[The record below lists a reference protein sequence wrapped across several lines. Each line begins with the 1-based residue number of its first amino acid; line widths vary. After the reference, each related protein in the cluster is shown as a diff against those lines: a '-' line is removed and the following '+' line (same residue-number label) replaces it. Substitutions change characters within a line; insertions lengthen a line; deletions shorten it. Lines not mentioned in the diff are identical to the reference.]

1 MRVFIDGNEFVVIT
15 EPKSIRIDLAI
26 KINKSI
32 VDHIKFIVSPNKC
45 LAEYPI
51 KNEIWQLLFKYE
63 HGHKKRT

>member
-51 KNEIWQLLFKYE
+51 KNEI
-63 HGHKKRT
+63 